1 MSAAYTV
8 GVDGK
13 TGRIERAAVECN
25 YNAGFSWDLSESW
38 GLILSMR
45 IDGGYTL
52 RNVSARQGCGSGTEI
67 FFVGQIQ
74 NFLHLDPSP
83 IRILSFFRSK
93 KKKLGLIKYPRFC
106 PEISLTA

>member
-1 MSAAYTV
+1 VSAAYTV

-52 RNVSARQGCGSGTEI
+52 RNVSARQGCGSGSE
-67 FFVGQIQ
+67 
-74 NFLHLDPSP
+74 S
-83 IRILSFFRSK
+83 SFFWPDPESSPPRPCPSSNSFLFLTEE
-93 KKKLGLIKYPRFC
+93 KKLFL
-106 PEISLTA
+106 